1 MSSQA
6 LASAR
11 KRRSIPDPV
20 VPPPG
25 QVPGRPG
32 QPGVAGQGLT
42 IQQVV
47 AVVDKRLLTLE
58 TFMKDVQQNGGLTA
72 NTESTSQINQNTI
85 QTGPEV
91 PENLKELLEEYG
103 SRFDIIAD
111 ELASI
116 KNMMLSLQSFTMDV
130 NKKLMDERIHILSS
144 EDMPNITISHQSSDA
159 EGEISI
165 EHSS

>member
-11 KRRSIPDPV
+11 KRRSVPDPV

-25 QVPGRPG
+25 QGRPG
-32 QPGVAGQGLT
+32 APGQGTPPGQGLT

-47 AVVDKRLLTLE
+47 ALVDKRLLILE
-58 TFMKDVQQNGGLTA
+58 TFMKDAQQNGGLTA
-72 NTESTSQINQNTI
+72 NTEPTTQSITQP
-85 QTGPEV
+85 GPEV
-91 PENLKELLEEYG
+91 PENIKELLEEYG
-103 SRFDIIAD
+103 TRFDIIAD

-144 EDMPNITISHQSSDA
+144 EDTPNITISQSS
-159 EGEISI
+159 EPESSI
-165 EHSS
+165 EQSS

>member
-11 KRRSIPDPV
+11 KRRSVPDPV

-25 QVPGRPG
+25 QGRPG
-32 QPGVAGQGLT
+32 IPGQGTPPGQGLT

-47 AVVDKRLLTLE
+47 ALVDKRLLTLE
-58 TFMKDVQQNGGLTA
+58 TFMKETQQTGGLKADEPT
-72 NTESTSQINQNTI
+72 T

-91 PENLKELLEEYG
+91 PENIKEILEEYG

-144 EDMPNITISHQSSDA
+144 EDTPNITISHQSSETDPVL
-159 EGEISI
+159 EQ
-165 EHSS
+165 SS